1 VSNPYEPPRASQ
13 SEQAPPRVD
22 VQRHRE
28 ALRAVFA
35 FALMTIALA
44 IIAVAVFAF
53 GISFQ
58 RGG

>member
-1 VSNPYEPPRASQ
+1 VE
-13 SEQAPPRVD
+13 
-22 VQRHRE
+22 VQPHRE
-28 ALRAVFA
+28 ALRAVCA